1 LKKFLK
7 DLNKEQYKAATT
19 LYGPVLILAG
29 AGSGKT
35 KTIVSR
41 TTNIIA
47 SKIANPNE
55 ILVMTFTNKAARE
68 MKERGIKMLMNHG
81 FWSGVEPNFTTFH
94 SWGVK
99 FLKNIDSRV
108 LSQYGLNIKFN
119 IADESD
125 QEAILK
131 KIVLEFFTK
140 KEIELIKIK
149 KIVSIFSQFQN
160 DLIGYFNR
168 EECYSE
174 VFKFIDNSGESLF
187 EEAFGCQMNGRYI
200 YKIVDFYIR
209 YKNVL
214 RENNMVDFDDIINIP
229 IYILQNNLNIK
240 NYIRNYYKFI
250 MVDEFQDT
258 NYSQLTLLNL
268 ILGEHE
274 NICVVGD
281 DSQSIYGWRGAKID
295 FILNFHKER
304 KKTVRINLKT
314 NYRSTKKIVKKANKL
329 LEHSGQKHE
338 FKEDLVA
345 FKDNKGFVSCS
356 FFKSPEE
363 EVKHVVRSIIK
374 LRHSYGIPYGKIAIL
389 YRSNHLNRRFE
400 VELISNNIPYKIHNG
415 KTLLERKA
423 ALEILN
429 YLKYLA
435 NPDNQLAFSK
445 ILISAKVVTE
455 KRLIEFENEAKNLGL
470 DLISY
475 VKEEEFDLKGFGKNS
490 VDKVASFNRELK
502 YFFKEL
508 KEKSFHEFIE
518 DFFYKNC
525 ISKVHKINI
534 NKRLNGEKISDNM
547 YDNAMSSMR
556 IINMVEELCLKF
568 DSLEDFLETVALEGE
583 KEDKE
588 ESKVNLMTV
597 HASKGLEFGNVFL
610 VGFSQGVFPSSKNLY
625 GKDLEEERRL
635 AYVAITR
642 AEERLFVSG
651 ASYYFGN
658 EQPMRISQFAY
669 ESGLIK
675 WIIILKI
682 NLILIQIF
690 LWVLINHW
698 LILVVVF

>member
-1 LKKFLK
+1 MKKFLK

-675 WIIILKI
+675 
-682 NLILIQIF
+682 
-690 LWVLINHW
+690 
-698 LILVVVF
+698 